1 VVPSGDVT
9 IVVHPKFFKQLMLFG
24 IQSLIT
30 TPWLIRTLR
39 SEDSPAEQLMLTL
52 SKSASSGIPA
62 SRIVQL
68 IGSIQMVL
76 VEILI
81 DSDSSSSFVNQSL
94 LSQLTDVQLL
104 PAPSSVQVAGGGRLV
119 CQSVLHGVPWIV
131 DDCTLI
137 TNFSTLPLANFDV
150 IIGMDWLEE
159 HSPMQID

>member
-1 VVPSGDVT
+1 LQAVDALWDSISYND
-9 IVVHPKFFKQLMLFG
+9 
-24 IQSLIT
+24 SLVDSYT
-30 TPWLIRTLR
+30 
-39 SEDSPAEQLMLTL
+39 EDSPAEQLMLTL

-62 SRIVQL
+62 SRTVQL
-68 IGSIQMVL
+68 IGTIQMVP

-81 DSDSSSSFVNQSL
+81 DSDSSSLFINQSL

-104 PAPSSVQVAGGGRLV
+104 LAPSSVQVDGGGRLV
-119 CQSVLHGVPWIV
+119 CQSVLHGVSWIV

-137 TNFSTLPLANFDV
+137 TNFRTLPLANFDV